1 MREYIDRY
9 VHDVIIRLNEEKRAE
24 VKEAIEKEIADKLP
38 KDYTSEDV
46 ESVLKSLGHPSEL
59 ASRYRH
65 KENYLVSPHLY
76 RDYLRILR
84 IVTIFLAVFLFSIN
98 FIQYSLALSG
108 KPLNEVILTI
118 WSKSF
123 YGAITGFVY
132 GFTLV
137 TIVFFIIERTNL
149 AKRKVKVWDLSDLPV
164 LSNNNRKEINK
175 FTVIFGIIFNIVFNT
190 LLIFIFYNHDRFV
203 GWYAIIGSE
212 NQIGLTVPLFTD
224 YVIKFIPII
233 WAMLLIQVG
242 AKVFM
247 LTQAYYSIKTDIL
260 LGIENILSFSFMI
273 VFFGTS
279 SIISDSFIIEA
290 WIQTN
295 RSFLEVQEVMLS
307 MFKALEFA
315 GVIIALGYLTWMVYR
330 IFKHFQFR
338 KTMNKETFKT
348 ENN

>member
-203 GWYAIIGSE
+203 G
-212 NQIGLTVPLFTD
+212 
-224 YVIKFIPII
+224 
-233 WAMLLIQVG
+233 
-242 AKVFM
+242 
-247 LTQAYYSIKTDIL
+247 
-260 LGIENILSFSFMI
+260 
-273 VFFGTS
+273 
-279 SIISDSFIIEA
+279 
-290 WIQTN
+290 
-295 RSFLEVQEVMLS
+295 
-307 MFKALEFA
+307 
-315 GVIIALGYLTWMVYR
+315 
-330 IFKHFQFR
+330 
-338 KTMNKETFKT
+338 
-348 ENN
+348 